1 MSSGGSSSGKGLGGG
16 RGKGVRKGPPI
27 VWEGSLGPDSFEEAI
42 EEFPLERKSDFTRE
56 RPLRSYDKRIEDW
69 PKYRHGLDCVVQMYN
84 DCDGGG
90 HRFFRCP
97 RGFVLPLNS
106 LLV

>member
-1 MSSGGSSSGKGLGGG
+1 M
-16 RGKGVRKGPPI
+16 REGPPI
-27 VWEGSLGPDSFEEAI
+27 VWEGSPDPDSFEEPI

-69 PKYRHGLDCVVQMYN
+69 PKCRHGLDCVVQMYN

-90 HRFFRCP
+90 RRFFRYP
-97 RGFVLPLNS
+97 RGFVFPLNS
-106 LLV
+106 LLFRFAFGL